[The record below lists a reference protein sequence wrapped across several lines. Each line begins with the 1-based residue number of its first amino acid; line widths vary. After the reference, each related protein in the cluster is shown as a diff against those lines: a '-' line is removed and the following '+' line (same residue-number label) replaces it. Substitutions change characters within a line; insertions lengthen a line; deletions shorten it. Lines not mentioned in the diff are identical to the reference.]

1 MIKKKSVRVYIP
13 SRILGELSQVLK
25 PFSPMVFTRQSRA
38 PVEEEEERLQ
48 DLKFSQGEGSV
59 LSGWVV
65 LPAIA
70 KKTIPSHP
78 MVHILCTFLF

>member
-1 MIKKKSVRVYIP
+1 MTKKTVRVYIP

-25 PFSPMVFTRQSRA
+25 PFSPMVFTRQTRA

-70 KKTIPSHP
+70 RSRFL
-78 MVHILCTFLF
+78 HILWCTYYAHLF